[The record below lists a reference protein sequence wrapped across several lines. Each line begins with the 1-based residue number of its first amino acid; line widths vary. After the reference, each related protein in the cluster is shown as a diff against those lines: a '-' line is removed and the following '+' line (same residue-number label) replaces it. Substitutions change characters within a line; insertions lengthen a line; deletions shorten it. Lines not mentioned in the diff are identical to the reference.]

1 MSDTIFP
8 DHCDLDLRELFVGGS
23 AHFSDI
29 DDSFPLDDDYFPLD
43 DALISTL
50 FQEDTPTERFEKDV
64 VEDASVSCTSNES
77 IQAGLPV
84 RTSRKRKLRQSSAGS
99 SADETSYEGPTQ
111 PQTKV
116 ERKRERNRANAALS
130 RWRKKNSLNLLEGK
144 NAKLEQENARLQYM
158 LSCIT
163 SENEALRSQ
172 LLRAQTSNFSGQ
184 TTTAKPAV
192 LRLAKT
198 KYASPAEQDSLQLEL
213 LQQYKSVSRIPF
225 SVPKPFGRLFL
236 FLVSLAVPE
245 ASLVARRCLRA
256 APSNF
261 HSDSARVK
269 AEVKRRRCSRT
280 FAYLKFRSPRRR
292 RRRLRPVNV
301 LLNSD
306 S

>member
-8 DHCDLDLRELFVGGS
+8 DHCDLDLRDLFVGEPVD
-23 AHFSDI
+23 FSDI
-29 DDSFPLDDDYFPLD
+29 DDSFPLDDDSFPLD
-43 DALISTL
+43 DAFISTL
-50 FQEDTPTERFEKDV
+50 FLQDTPTESFENDV
-64 VEDASVSCTSNES
+64 AEDASVSYTSNES
-77 IQAGLPV
+77 IQAELSV
-84 RTSRKRKLRQSSAGS
+84 RTSRKRKVRQSSAGS

-144 NAKLEQENARLQYM
+144 NAKLEQENARLHYM

-172 LLRAQTSNFSGQ
+172 LLRAQTSDFSGHFSGQ

-213 LQQYKSVSRIPF
+213 LQQYKSVRQILY
-225 SVPKPFGRLFL
+225 SVHRHFGLLFL

-245 ASLVARRCLRA
+245 ASLEARRLTSKEGIHMTCLIIK
-256 APSNF
+256 
-261 HSDSARVK
+261 K
-269 AEVKRRRCSRT
+269 ATC
-280 FAYLKFRSPRRR
+280 
-292 RRRLRPVNV
+292 
-301 LLNSD
+301 D
-306 S
+306 